1 MWVGT
6 PHGGNRKRTVC
17 GYLRGSFV
25 IDLLYTNPNPNPNR
39 EDEEEQYEGREWH
52 LGSVLQMKK

>member
-1 MWVGT
+1 MGRN

-25 IDLLYTNPNPNPNR
+25 IDLLSTNPNPNR
-39 EDEEEQYEGREWH
+39 EDEQEQEEGREWH